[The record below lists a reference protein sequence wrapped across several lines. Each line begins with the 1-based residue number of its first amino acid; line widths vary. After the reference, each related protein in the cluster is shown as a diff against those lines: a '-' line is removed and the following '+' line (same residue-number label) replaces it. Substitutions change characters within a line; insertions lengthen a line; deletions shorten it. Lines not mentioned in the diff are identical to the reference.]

1 MDTVIQRVG
10 DLLSLQGRDPSVSLQ
25 GRDPSVSLQGRDPS
39 VQGGDH
45 RVGDHLSLQ
54 VGAVQLVPED
64 SLLTK
69 VLVLLVL
76 LQCVLPPEVGWLQGL
91 GDVGAMLVKD
101 KEGCK
106 DWQENSR
113 GDQERAEDVRP
124 RLKAGLHRQ
133 PLPFGEGDSKELW
146 EKKGVVNLVA
156 GHSQES

>member
-1 MDTVIQRVG
+1 MDAVIHRVG
-10 DLLSLQGRDPSVSLQ
+10 DLLSLQGRDPSVQ
-25 GRDPSVSLQGRDPS
+25 GS
-39 VQGGDH
+39 DH

-76 LQCVLPPEVGWLQGL
+76 LQRVLPPEVGWLQGL
-91 GDVGAMLVKD
+91 GDVGAMLVED

-113 GDQERAEDVRP
+113 GDQERADDVRP
-124 RLKAGLHRQ
+124 RLKIRLHRQ
-133 PLPFGEGDSKELW
+133 PLPVGEGHSKELW
-146 EKKGVVNLVA
+146 KKRDCQSCGGTFSTKLIKKISPQQGQQV
-156 GHSQES
+156 

>member
-1 MDTVIQRVG
+1 MIFFLSKAEI
-10 DLLSLQGRDPSVSLQ
+10 LLSQGR
-25 GRDPSVSLQGRDPS
+25 
-39 VQGGDH
+39 DH
-45 RVGDHLSLQ
+45 RVGDPLSLQ

-91 GDVGAMLVKD
+91 GDVGAMLVED

-133 PLPFGEGDSKELW
+133 PLPFGEGDGKELW

>member
-1 MDTVIQRVG
+1 MGQRSNCVIQRVG
-10 DLLSLQGRDPSVSLQ
+10 DLL
-25 GRDPSVSLQGRDPS
+25 SLQGRDPS

-54 VGAVQLVPED
+54 LGAVQLVPED

-91 GDVGAMLVKD
+91 GDVGAMLVED

-113 GDQERAEDVRP
+113 GDQERADDVRP
-124 RLKAGLHRQ
+124 RLKIRLHRQ
-133 PLPFGEGDSKELW
+133 PLPVGEGHSKELW
-146 EKKGVVNLVA
+146 KKRDCQSCGGTFSTKLIKKISPQQGQQV
-156 GHSQES
+156 